1 MPRQRRSDAAQDT
14 ANRIFVAL
22 RNETRAHSIGNDDIL
37 QLLQLSEALAIAIVA
52 GTGGHARETHI
63 VARACALLDA
73 HRAATGDLG
82 IAIARVGASLDELL
96 R

>member
-1 MPRQRRSDAAQDT
+1 MPRQRRGDALQDT

-22 RNETRAHSIGNDDIL
+22 RNETRAHSNCNDNIL
-37 QLLQLSEALAIAIVA
+37 QLLRLSDTLATAIVA
-52 GTGGHARETHI
+52 GTGHARETHI

-73 HRAATGDLG
+73 HRAATGDLR
-82 IAIARVGASLDELL
+82 IAIARVGASLDDLL